1 MPLNKLENFIKNYEG
16 RILYVNSND
25 LDATDSI
32 TNQGNSLT
40 KPFKTIQRALLE
52 AARFSFVVGDDND
65 YNNRTTI
72 LVYPGDHT
80 IDNRPGYGIK
90 KVGTALAQAVAPNGN
105 TTTPAADTFTLTLE
119 SNFDISQEDNI
130 LYKFNSV
137 HGGVIIPRG
146 TSLVGM
152 DLRKTKIRPKY
163 VPNPTDPDVP
173 NASIFRIT
181 GECYFWQFSIFD
193 ADLNDLAYTD
203 NKIFTAGS
211 GNLAK
216 PSFSH
221 HKLTCF
227 EYADGVNV
235 PSGYNDTD
243 LDMYYAKLT
252 NAFNEGSGRQIP
264 AAQKYPLA
272 PEAFAK
278 ERAEWEIV
286 GSFATDPIAIDD
298 IYSGDKATPGQVITV
313 KTKLDHGLTVGTPI
327 KIRKVNVAD
336 YNVSTVVASVNG
348 TREFTY
354 LLQKVRNDLPAD
366 PGGDATVTIETD
378 TVGGSS
384 PYVFNCSLRSVW
396 GMNGMLSD
404 GNKSDGFKSMVVAQ
418 FTGISLQ
425 KDDRAFVKYNEVTRT
440 YDAIESTVT
449 KVKGEDL
456 SSGSSSLDS
465 AKVYHLD
472 PNAVYRK
479 GWETAHIKIT
489 NDSVLQV
496 VSVFAIGFNQQFL
509 TESGGDASVTN
520 SNANFG
526 QFALNATGFKKEA
539 FTKDDHGYITNV
551 ISPKAIKPSEIN
563 VDWISIDVGL
573 TTSVGITS
581 HLYLYGFNSRV
592 NVPPNLIQGY
602 RVGAK
607 VNDKLYLTLPN
618 GTNTD
623 VEILMSDN
631 EVTSSTVGI
640 IGSTSSVKEYTVTSL
655 ATSPNYDTITLNTDH
670 KLLTGETII
679 IQSDVGDLPEE
690 IEDNTKYYV
699 ITTGNQQQIK
709 IASSRTN
716 AKNGTALTL
725 YGGSALRILSR
736 VSDRDS
742 GEAGSPIQWDPNN
755 KNWFIH
761 TNVANPIYTQIN
773 TLGTFGFGEPRTNVT
788 YFKRIP
794 DDRSIDEK
802 VYKLRVVIPKE
813 ATNSKNPTDGFVIQ
827 ESSSTGPSDDS
838 ELSLTTLPSSRSI
851 YKRNNRFISTCTY
864 NSTSKIV
871 TVVAEQPHDLSVGER
886 ILLKNIKSSTNTTG
900 LGVTGYNGDFVVNS
914 ITDDKTFTYSIV
926 DNDGLTHN
934 VGVFSGS
941 SARNTTLPR
950 FERNDLQSN
959 FYVYRSDVISDY
971 KQNVQDGIYH
981 LYVLNYS
988 NSVPGEFSN
997 YKYSQNIPDLYPQ
1010 LDRDNVDDNPSSTK
1024 SFAKRSPLGDVVTND
1039 LKKSLTRES
1048 LDLAI
1053 KKFGVTPVVS
1063 NISPI
1068 SAGIS
1073 TITTEREHSL
1083 GGLVGFTTLTPG
1095 SGFSPGTYYNIKL
1108 NDLGGTWRGATATV
1122 TISGAGNSVTD
1133 VVIEASGGGYQHG
1146 TELNIDGF
1154 SGARIGIT
1162 SACISSPV
1170 NNALQV
1176 TGIGTATD
1184 SLLRVV
1190 SVPSATSIAVART
1203 TGDPTVHPGQLLFNV
1218 GPSTKLN
1225 DRIFNSTVGITTLV
1239 ADRAHGLGV
1248 GNKIRVL
1255 DENDNNIGDY
1265 LISDVVG
1272 INTVAISTNVPT
1284 AANAGRILKYG
1295 FAANDAT
1302 SDDAAENLESR
1313 GIPFYA
1319 NESARLL
1326 EEISGTTAADTSE
1339 FAVTSYMDADHPTSG
1354 ISTMGRFPMGSFIQ
1368 VGGEIMRVSKST
1380 LTGGNNNKITAIRG
1394 YLGTRKETHLVDTII
1409 KKIQPIPIEFRRPSI
1424 LRSSGQ
1430 TFEYIGYGP
1439 GNYSTGLPQVQAKT
1453 LTEREDFLAQAQE
1466 RSGGQVI
1473 YTGMNSDG
1481 DFFIGNTKYSASS
1494 GTQQTFDI
1502 PVSTVTGQDPSRL
1515 SVVFDEVIVKERIL
1529 VEGGKS
1535 NQILSQFDGPVT
1547 FNENIILNDETKL
1560 NGPVIIGQVITQ
1572 NDDTESTSCVT
1583 GSIVTKGGIGVAKN
1597 VNICGDV
1604 SVGGTGIFKGGIQFN
1619 EGLFA
1624 EKNESAFLGTDN
1636 REWSGAWIGGIGIA
1650 TEGVAGGTEAED
1662 RTIRSHTGPLI
1673 LDGLDANGQSG
1684 IVTITNQFF
1693 VGGDV
1698 EIDGDTTF
1706 NKNVTLTGITTFNSN
1721 THHPDNVKATFGNT
1735 AASPDFSIVHD
1746 TNNTILHDN
1755 GTGAIHIRGDAIA
1768 IQNAGGTE
1776 TQALFNEN
1784 ERVKL
1789 FHDNTPQIETTLFG
1803 AKVDNTLEVG
1813 TAIVPDIDKGAAV
1826 GVATLPFSDAY
1837 IGNIRIAHG
1846 GGTSTNNNEIDTVS
1860 GDLILDST
1868 HGNVIVDDGLT
1879 VNQSLSVASTSNFE
1893 GNMDINAN
1901 IDMDG
1906 NLDLDGRADIDNI
1919 RIDGNTISSQ
1929 NSNGVITLDPNGSGD
1944 VNIEG
1949 PLDVNSSLDVSGA
1962 TTLNGNVDLGDA
1974 TGDTISFGGRVDT
1987 DLDPSAD
1994 ATHSLGNAASPQL
2007 RWNTLEVVT
2016 VNATTL
2022 NGAVS
2027 GGQGTFGNI
2036 QIAVTNDNTIDTS
2049 TGDLDLNAAGNDVN
2063 INASSFNIDSGTI
2076 NLGDGTADNI
2086 VFNGRIDS
2094 HLIPDDDDEFNLGSS
2109 TLEWNDLWIDGTAN
2123 IDSLVADTAKVSD
2136 LTSGR
2141 VVTVGTDGELQ
2152 DDGEFTYNRSTDTL
2166 TVGGITID
2174 GSGTTTITATT
2185 FSGNASSA
2193 DLVEV
2198 ESRNNTSSFQNIV
2211 FTGTSL
2217 SSSNG
2222 GTVNAQLRADQSS
2235 GLQYKPSDET
2245 LQCDGDII
2253 AFHSSDSRLKN
2264 NINPI
2269 EDALT
2274 KLRSISGNTFEWNEI
2289 SGKTGSDTGVI
2300 AQEVEAIELPGL
2312 VTTRKKTGYKAV
2324 KYERLT
2330 ALLIEAVKELA
2341 DKVDNL
2347 EQKLSD
2353 K

>member
-40 KPFKTIQRALLE
+40 KPFKTIQRALIE
-52 AARFSFVVGDDND
+52 AARFSFVVGNDND
-65 YNNRTTI
+65 YNSRTTI
-72 LVYPGDHT
+72 LVYPGDHI
-80 IDNRPGYGIK
+80 IDNRPGYGIRK
-90 KVGTALAQAVAPNGN
+90 AGTALAEAISPGGDV
-105 TTTPAADTFTLTLE
+105 TSPASDELTLTLE
-119 SNFDISQEDNI
+119 SNFDLTQEDNI

-137 HGGVIIPRG
+137 HGGVVLPRG

-163 VPNPTDPDVP
+163 VPNPTDTAVPD
-173 NASIFRIT
+173 ASIFRIT

-581 HLYLYGFNSRV
+581 HLYLYGFNSKV

-618 GTNTD
+618 GSNTD

-631 EVTSSTVGI
+631 EVSASTVGI

-679 IQSDVGDLPEE
+679 IQSDIGDLPEE
-690 IEDNTKYYV
+690 IEDNIKYYV

-742 GEAGSPIQWDPNN
+742 GEAGSPIQWDSNN

-761 TNVANPIYTQIN
+761 TNVANPIYTQLN
-773 TLGTFGFGEPRTNVT
+773 TLGTFGFGEPRTGVT

-864 NSTSKIV
+864 NSTSKVV

-900 LGVTGYNGDFVVNS
+900 LGVTGYNGDFVVS
-914 ITDDKTFTYSIV
+914 SVTDDKTFTYSVV
-926 DNDGLTHN
+926 DNEGLTHN
-934 VGVFSGS
+934 VGVFSGTT
-941 SARNTTLPR
+941 ARNTTLPR

-1095 SGFSPGTYYNIKL
+1095 SGFSAGTYYNIKL

-1248 GNKIRVL
+1248 GNKVRVL

-1339 FAVTSYMDADHPTSG
+1339 FAVNCYMDADHPTTG

-1409 KKIQPIPIEFRRPSI
+1409 KKIQPVPIEFRRPSI

-1572 NDDTESTSCVT
+1572 NDDTQSNSCTT

-1597 VNICGDV
+1597 VYICGDV

-1673 LDGLDANGQSG
+1673 LDGLDANCQSG

-1746 TNNTILHDN
+1746 TNNTILSDS
-1755 GTGAIHIRGDAIA
+1755 GTGALQLRGSDIG
-1768 IQNAGGTE
+1768 IQNAAGDE
-1776 TQALFNEN
+1776 SLASFKEN

-1813 TAIVPDIDKGAAV
+1813 VAIVPDSDEGASV
-1826 GVATLPFSDAY
+1826 GLTTLPFSHAY
-1837 IGNIRIAHG
+1837 ID
-1846 GGTSTNNNEIDTVS
+1846 EIKIGASGATEINTVT
-1860 GDLILDST
+1860 GDLILDSA
-1868 HGNVIVDDGLT
+1868 HGNVIVDDHLT
-1879 VNQSLSVASTSNFE
+1879 VNQSLSIASTSNFE
-1893 GNMDINAN
+1893 GNLDINAN

-1906 NLDLDGRADIDNI
+1906 NLDLDGLADIDNI
-1919 RIDGNTISSQ
+1919 RINGNKIQST
-1929 NSNGVITLDPNGSGD
+1929 NTNGAITLDPNGSGD
-1944 VNIEG
+1944 VNVEG

-1962 TTLNGNVDLGDA
+1962 TTLNGNIDLGNA

-1987 DLDPSAD
+1987 DLDP
-1994 ATHSLGNAASPQL
+1994 ATDDQHSLGNASSPQL
-2007 RWNTLEVVT
+2007 RWKTIEVIT
-2016 VNATTL
+2016 VNASTL
-2022 NGAVS
+2022 NGNIS
-2027 GGQGTFGNI
+2027 GGQGVFGNI
-2036 QIAVTNDNTIDTS
+2036 QIAVTDDQTIDTS
-2049 TGDLDLNAAGNDVN
+2049 SGDLDLNAAGNDINV
-2063 INASSFNIDSGTI
+2063 NASRFNVNGDI
-2076 NLGDGTADNI
+2076 NLGNATSDSISVT
-2086 VFNGRIDS
+2086 GRFDTS
-2094 HLIPDDDDEFNLGSS
+2094 LLPLTDDDVDLGSS
-2109 TLEWNDLWIDGTAN
+2109 SRQWQDLFIDGTAN

-2136 LTSGR
+2136 LTNNR
-2141 VVTVGTDGELQ
+2141 VVIAGSGGEL
-2152 DDGEFTYNRSTDTL
+2152 ESSAILTDNGSTL
-2166 TVGGITID
+2166 TVGGDID
-2174 GSGTTTITATT
+2174 AGSNTITAAT
-2185 FSGNASSA
+2185 FSGNASTA
-2193 DLVEV
+2193 DGVDTTA
-2198 ESRNNTSSFQNIV
+2198 TSSGTHFIV
-2211 FTGTSL
+2211 FAD
-2217 SSSNG
+2217 SSS
-2222 GTVNAQLRADQSS
+2222 SS
-2235 GLQYKPSDET
+2235 AGETMRVHSHYYLTPSSSAGSSE
-2245 LQCDGDII
+2245 LMVRGDII
-2253 AFHSSDSRLKN
+2253 AFANASSDDKLKTN
-2264 NINPI
+2264 KIIIP
-2269 EDALT
+2269 DAIDKVKSL
-2274 KLRSISGNTFEWNEI
+2274 SGFTYEWNELGRKI
-2289 SGKTGSDTGVI
+2289 VNDTDQRQLGVS
-2300 AQEVEAIELPGL
+2300 AQEVQSVLPEAVKSKELEGEEIL
-2312 VTTRKKTGYKAV
+2312 VV
-2324 KYERLT
+2324 KYEKIVP
-2330 ALLIEAVKELA
+2330 LLIEAIKELSS
-2341 DKVDNL
+2341 KVDNL